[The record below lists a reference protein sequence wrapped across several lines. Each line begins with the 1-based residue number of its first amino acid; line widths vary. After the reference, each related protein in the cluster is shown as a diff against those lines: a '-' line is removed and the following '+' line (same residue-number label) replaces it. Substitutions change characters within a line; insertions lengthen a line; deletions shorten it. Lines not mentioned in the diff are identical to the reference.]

1 MSEQYTENQ
10 RAVQEMLQKTVKR
23 VGGIPREVPETTISN
38 FLTIFRHDETFSGLT
53 FNVMS
58 GRAERVCDTGRREW
72 NAADD
77 SWSRGYIERVYG
89 IHSQSK
95 WQDAFIQMQQ
105 ERRFH
110 PLQKLV
116 GSVPWDGIPRCERFL
131 IDWMKAEDTPYNRE
145 VSRLLFAGGINRLYD
160 AGCKFDCVP
169 VLIGGQGSGKSTL
182 CHWLALEDSFY
193 NSINTIEGQKGA
205 EGIQGVWVCEI
216 EELLAILANDRAGSI
231 HEERAK
237 AFISKQDEYYRQPYA
252 KRSEHHPRQCIFIG
266 TTNRDSFLTDK
277 TGARRWFPVRVHSD
291 ARDLY
296 DHEDACKE
304 AIRQA
309 WAEMKDAFDKKAP
322 LASPVPNPVLHE
334 QIKAQQQDAA
344 CEDWRIGII
353 EKYLQDRTI
362 VCLLQIW
369 YEALGMF
376 SSGKM
381 TQKES
386 RELSEILV
394 NQLGWQRGNVKNFGE
409 TYAKQKS
416 FHRPSGKATRTV
428 A

>member
-1 MSEQYTENQ
+1 MSEQYTEDQ

-38 FLTIFRHDETFSGLT
+38 FLTIFRHDKTFSGLT

-216 EELLAILANDRAGSI
+216 ENYLRFLPMIGQGASMRNGPRRLFPSRTSIIASPMRSGLNIIPVNAFLLGQRTGIRFLRTRPEQDAG
-231 HEERAK
+231 
-237 AFISKQDEYYRQPYA
+237 F
-252 KRSEHHPRQCIFIG
+252 RSESIQMQG
-266 TTNRDSFLTDK
+266 TCMTMRML
-277 TGARRWFPVRVHSD
+277 ARRR
-291 ARDLY
+291 
-296 DHEDACKE
+296 
-304 AIRQA
+304 
-309 WAEMKDAFDKKAP
+309 
-322 LASPVPNPVLHE
+322 
-334 QIKAQQQDAA
+334 
-344 CEDWRIGII
+344 
-353 EKYLQDRTI
+353 
-362 VCLLQIW
+362 
-369 YEALGMF
+369 
-376 SSGKM
+376 
-381 TQKES
+381 
-386 RELSEILV
+386 
-394 NQLGWQRGNVKNFGE
+394 FGR
-409 TYAKQKS
+409 
-416 FHRPSGKATRTV
+416 HGPR
-428 A
+428 